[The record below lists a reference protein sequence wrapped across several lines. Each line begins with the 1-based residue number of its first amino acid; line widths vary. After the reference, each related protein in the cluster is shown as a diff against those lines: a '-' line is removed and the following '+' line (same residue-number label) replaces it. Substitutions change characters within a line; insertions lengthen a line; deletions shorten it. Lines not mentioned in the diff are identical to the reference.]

1 MAGVLDYSTGTF
13 PTGQGTSKRPARWG
27 SLFKPTWGANKF
39 WSNPM
44 KFENIPVQ
52 LNEIVGASKSV
63 MEIMGGEFM
72 ASVPDSS
79 GDCLLFFITTVP
91 YLETLDDT
99 LNPLQMKASTDAVL
113 FGSIM
118 GGADDLSP
126 RKFDYYPPGK
136 VIDVIVPT
144 LYLYCW
150 RGKTNLISQA
160 NNHGAVTAGQCVVS
174 IDLLYKMIN
183 MSVEKQFALWRQQT
197 QADVLPGFQ
206 LGP

>member
-13 PTGQGTSKRPARWG
+13 PTAQGTTKRPARWG
-27 SLFKPTWGANKF
+27 SLFYPTWGANKF

-72 ASVPDSS
+72 ASIPSDS
-79 GDCLLFFITTVP
+79 GDVLIMIITTVP
-91 YLETLDDT
+91 YLDT
-99 LNPLQMKASTDAVL
+99 LNDNLSPLQLKASTDAVL
-113 FGSIM
+113 FGSLM
-118 GGADDLSP
+118 GSADDLSP

-136 VIDVIVPT
+136 VIDVIVPV

-150 RGKTNLISQA
+150 RGKKNLKSQA
-160 NNHGAVTAGQCVVS
+160 ENHDAVAAGDISVS
-174 IDLLYKMIN
+174 IDLIYKMIS
-183 MSVEKQFALWRQQT
+183 MDVSKQFALWRQQT
-197 QADVLPGFQ
+197 QADQLPSFQ
-206 LGP
+206 PGP